1 MYITFIF
8 FWKIEYFN
16 FKLWIDYLGSL
27 GKIEIPVLEGLIAF
41 AIDLTVGRFKIT
53 FRLFTHSFLYF
64 CNKVLII
71 SLKTSKLISD
81 VFFP

>member
-1 MYITFIF
+1 MYITFIFF

-64 CNKVLII
+64 WQQ
-71 SLKTSKLISD
+71 SAYY
-81 VFFP
+81 